1 MPLTPKAVELEVV
14 SPELVLVDPELA
26 SRVRPI
32 EWPGAWSPTVR
43 AAEATPM
50 PSIAPRPIEV
60 VVDVP
65 REAGRTRSL
74 PSLRSVVGAAAMAGA
89 GFAAGSLLFGHDFA
103 TTNQAREAARGQ
115 PSPSRARPASRPK
128 AVAHVARQAPQ
139 TQRTPTP
146 ASASSRAPA
155 QTSPRRSSRVSWQQT
170 RFATF
175 YNVVFVR
182 GRSRRLELW
191 TQQTELSVQSLR
203 RRSDRGLGPGTY
215 RWFVRPGYGNP
226 RLRKLPGRT
235 FYGPVVSRG
244 MLIIRQ

>member
-1 MPLTPKAVELEVV
+1 VPLTSKADELEVI

-32 EWPGAWSPTVR
+32 EWTGAWSAART
-43 AAEATPM
+43 AEAM
-50 PSIAPRPIEV
+50 PTQSIAPRPIEV
-60 VVDVP
+60 VVDLP
-65 REAGRTRSL
+65 RATGRTGSL
-74 PSLRSVVGAAAMAGA
+74 QSLRSVVLAAATAGA
-89 GFAAGSLLFGHDFA
+89 GFAAGALLFGHNGA
-103 TTNQAREAARGQ
+103 TTDQAQEAARGQ
-115 PSPSRARPASRPK
+115 PIPSPARPASRPK
-128 AVAHVARQAPQ
+128 ATVHVAHQAPQ
-139 TQRTPTP
+139 TQRTPTR
-146 ASASSRAPA
+146 ASAGSRAPA
-155 QTSPRRSSRVSWQQT
+155 HTSPRPRSRVSWQQT

-191 TQQTELSVQSLR
+191 TRQTELSVD
-203 RRSDRGLGPGTY
+203 RSLGPGTY

-244 MLIIRQ
+244 TVIIRQ

>member
-1 MPLTPKAVELEVV
+1 MPLTPKADELEVI

-32 EWPGAWSPTVR
+32 EWTGAWSPTVPT
-43 AAEATPM
+43 AEAM
-50 PSIAPRPIEV
+50 PAQTVAPGPIEAI
-60 VVDVP
+60 VDLP
-65 REAGRTRSL
+65 RETGRPRSL
-74 PSLRSVVGAAAMAGA
+74 LSLRSVVLAAATAGA
-89 GFAAGSLLFGHDFA
+89 GFAAGALLFGHHGA
-103 TTNQAREAARGQ
+103 TTDQAREAARGQ
-115 PSPSRARPASRPK
+115 PSPSRARPASQPK
-128 AVAHVARQAPQ
+128 AAARAARPTPQ
-139 TQRTPTP
+139 TQRTPTR

-155 QTSPRRSSRVSWQQT
+155 HTSPHRSSRVSWQQT

-191 TQQTELSVQSLR
+191 TRQTELSVQSLR

-226 RLRKLPGRT
+226 RLRRLPGRT

>member
-1 MPLTPKAVELEVV
+1 MPLTSKADEPEVI

-26 SRVRPI
+26 RRVRPI
-32 EWPGAWSPTVR
+32 EWTGAWSPAVR
-43 AAEATPM
+43 TADATPTL
-50 PSIAPRPIEV
+50 SIAPRPVEA
-60 VVDVP
+60 VVDLP

-74 PSLRSVVGAAAMAGA
+74 PSLRSVVLAAATAGA
-89 GFAAGSLLFGHDFA
+89 GFAAGALLFGQDG
-103 TTNQAREAARGQ
+103 TTTSQAQVAAGDQ
-115 PSPSRARPASRPK
+115 PRPSQARPASRPK
-128 AVAHVARQAPQ
+128 AAAHVARRAAQ
-139 TQRTPTP
+139 TRRTPTR
-146 ASASSRAPA
+146 ASAGSRAPA
-155 QTSPRRSSRVSWQQT
+155 HTSPSRSSRVSWQQT

-191 TQQTELSVQSLR
+191 TRQTELSVQVLR